1 MRLLRRDGPRV
12 PFLAK
17 LMIAFAVQAA
27 VLLAMLFLVVNY
39 TFTQALRT
47 FQTQGGQLQARS
59 LQGLIADYYAHH
71 GGWQGIESI
80 LSPAPVADRLGP
92 DRDLILA
99 DLTGTI
105 IASTHPGLQGLR
117 LQERNFEFSVPIIVR
132 GQQVGTLLIF
142 SDPDSAKPLERAF
155 LSQMQRWFLLGGLL
169 AVGVAIVLSL
179 LIARPLV
186 RPLQRLTE
194 AVRALPAQPWQRV
207 AIQTRDEV
215 GQLTRAFNEMAQRL
229 ERSEQAR
236 KHLLADLAH
245 ELRTP
250 LAAFQ
255 ANLEVLL
262 DKGHAHSEEIAA
274 LYDRTLLLQRL
285 IDDLYLLALAEV
297 HELRLERQLR
307 EIAPLIEGVAAVF
320 QPLLHERAIVLTTA
334 LEAGA
339 HGWFDPHRIEQVLF
353 NLLSNA
359 ERHTPDGGR
368 IEIMVKAAQGH
379 LYVSVSNTGEEIAED
394 ELPQI
399 FERFWRSPGRKH
411 GGLGLAIAKRLIEAH
426 GGRIWVTSAQGV
438 TTFTFTIPSSAY
450 GWLSSP

>member
-1 MRLLRRDGPRV
+1 MKLLRRDGPQV

-17 LMIAFAVQAA
+17 LMVAFAVQAA
-27 VLLAMLFLVVNY
+27 LLLAILFLVVNY
-39 TFTQALRT
+39 TFTQALRA

-80 LSPAPVADRLGP
+80 ISPVGDRLGP

-117 LQERNFEFSVPIIVR
+117 LQERTFEFSIPIIVR

-155 LSQMQRWFLLGGLL
+155 LGQMQRWFLLGGLL

-194 AVRALPAQPWQRV
+194 AVQALPAQPWRPV
-207 AIQTRDEV
+207 EIQTRDEV

-250 LAAFQ
+250 LAALQ
-255 ANLEVLL
+255 ANLETLL
-262 DKGHAHSEEIAA
+262 DRGHAQSEEIAT

-297 HELRLERQLR
+297 HELRLARQRR

-320 QPLLHERAIVLTTA
+320 QPLLHERAITLTTS
-334 LEAGA
+334 LEAGV
-339 HGWFDPHRIEQVLF
+339 HGWFDPQRIEQVLL

-359 ERHTPDGGR
+359 ERHTPEGGR
-368 IEIMVKAAQGH
+368 IEITAKAAQGH
-379 LYVSVSNTGEEIAED
+379 LEVSVANTGEEIPPT
-394 ELPQI
+394 ELPHI
-399 FERFWRSPGRKH
+399 FERFWRSPQREH
-411 GGLGLAIAKRLIEAH
+411 GGLGLAIAKRIIEAH
-426 GGRIWVTSAQGV
+426 GGRIWATSAQGV
-438 TTFTFTIPSSAY
+438 TTFVFTLPSSA
-450 GWLSSP
+450 